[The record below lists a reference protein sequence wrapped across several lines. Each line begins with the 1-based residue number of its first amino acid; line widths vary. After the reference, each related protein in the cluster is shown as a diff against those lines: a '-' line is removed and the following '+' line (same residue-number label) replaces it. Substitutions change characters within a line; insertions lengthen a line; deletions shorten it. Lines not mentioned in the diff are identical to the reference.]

1 MYFVYNPHG
10 LGDVVLAAVDH
21 VPEAERVVERVG
33 DAVLIRRQE
42 DGALAGIN
50 LFRFSQYGTW
60 PIVGAALANQER
72 VDRFNEALARA
83 GVEER
88 LAFVPRIVVGRV
100 VEKAP
105 HPQADKLSVCRVDV
119 GDGRVRQ
126 IVCGA
131 PNVAA
136 GQTVVVALPGA
147 VLPNG
152 LRIQPAQLRGVES
165 EGMICAAREL
175 GMKDA
180 PQQKGILVLD
190 ASTYPVGAPFADHDY
205 AQVQRGA

>member
-1 MYFVYNPHG
+1 MYFVYNPQG

-21 VPEAERVVERVG
+21 APEGERVVERAG
-33 DAVLIRRQE
+33 DAVLIRRRE
-42 DGALAGIN
+42 DGTLVGIN
-50 LFRFSQYGTW
+50 LFRFSQYATW
-60 PIVGAALANQER
+60 PVVGVALASQER
-72 VDRFNEALARA
+72 VDRFNAALAQA
-83 GVEER
+83 GVGER
-88 LAFVPRIVVGRV
+88 LTFVPRIVVGRV

-119 GDGRVRQ
+119 GDGRLRQ

-152 LRIQPAQLRGVES
+152 LRIQPAQLRGVDS

-175 GMKDA
+175 GMKGA

-190 ASTYPVGAPFADHDY
+190 ERAYPVGAPFAEHDY
-205 AQVQRGA
+205 AQVKRGA